1 MFSLKENL
9 AGIEGAI
16 VAACARAGRERSAV
30 KLLAV
35 TKTQP
40 DALIEEAYGFGVRDF
55 GENYVQELVGRRE
68 RLAHLKDARW
78 HLIGPLQS
86 NKVKVALEC
95 ADFFHALDSETV
107 LKVVQKRVGPEG
119 KPWPVFV
126 QVNIDNEPTKSG
138 LLPADVPA
146 FIEKVRAAR
155 ELQLRGLMAIPEPH
169 GDINGMRPAFRAL
182 KDLAA
187 RTLGPSA
194 QLSMGMSEDFTVA
207 IEEGAHWVRVGRRLF
222 GERKT

>member
-1 MFSLKENL
+1 VFSIKENL
-9 AGIEGAI
+9 AEIEGAI
-16 VAACARAGRERSAV
+16 SAACQRAGRDRGTV

-35 TKTQP
+35 SKTQP
-40 DALIEEAYGFGVRDF
+40 DALIEEAYALGVRDF

-86 NKVKVALEC
+86 NKVKIALEC
-95 ADFFHALDSETV
+95 ADVFHALDSESV

-126 QVNIDNEPTKSG
+126 QVNIDGEPSKSG
-138 LLPADVPA
+138 LLPAEVPA

-169 GDINGMRPAFRAL
+169 ANIEAMGPAFRAL
-182 KDLAA
+182 KELAT

-194 QLSMGMSEDFTVA
+194 QLSMGMSEDFPVA
-207 IEEGAHWVRVGRRLF
+207 IAEGAHWVRVGRRLF
-222 GERKT
+222 GARR